1 MIYGYQEM
9 PESKGTALRGDFLI
23 ATSSLPG
30 SKRCRWPHYA
40 IMPFLCQALKGRED
54 YNEEHPQR
62 TELPLAAAQ
71 LRLLDHLIAFDW
83 TKHLHRI

>member
-1 MIYGYQEM
+1 M
-9 PESKGTALRGDFLI
+9 PL
-23 ATSSLPG
+23 
-30 SKRCRWPHYA
+30 C
-40 IMPFLCQALKGRED
+40 PFLCQALKGRED

>member
-9 PESKGTALRGDFLI
+9 TESKGRALRGDFLI

-40 IMPFLCQALKGRED
+40 IMPFLCQALKGRD
-54 YNEEHPQR
+54 VVVNPSR
-62 TELPLAAAQ
+62 TVG
-71 LRLLDHLIAFDW
+71 
-83 TKHLHRI
+83 

>member
-9 PESKGTALRGDFLI
+9 TESKEEHCGRLPYRYVIAPWQQAMQVAAL
-23 ATSSLPG
+23 
-30 SKRCRWPHYA
+30 CHYA
-40 IMPFLCQALKGRED
+40 LLVSGPEGRED

-71 LRLLDHLIAFDW
+71 LRLLDHLIAFD
-83 TKHLHRI
+83 

>member
-1 MIYGYQEM
+1 MT
-9 PESKGTALRGDFLI
+9 ESKGRALRGDFLI

-30 SKRCRWPHYA
+30 SKRCRWLHYA

-54 YNEEHPQR
+54 YNEEHPLRKR
-62 TELPLAAAQ
+62 TELPLAA